1 MSAYADPPKP
11 PALPKVKVSPGH
23 VKQSGKKRW
32 MRPRSYRREFMRTHP
47 GLADQ
52 LLADERRKTRALVWT
67 RRLTAFAMVAL
78 AVASWVLLMKWG
90 HR

>member
-1 MSAYADPPKP
+1 MSETLRPPQP
-11 PALPKVKVSPGH
+11 PPLPKGDKR
-23 VKQSGKKRW
+23 KKRW

-52 LLADERRKTRALVWT
+52 LMAVERRKLRILALTRVAVAGAVV
-67 RRLTAFAMVAL
+67 AFVL
-78 AVASWVLLMKWG
+78 AVWVLIMR